1 LGRGLSNII
10 LPIVQYFCNFEAFG
24 KMMKKYLQRS
34 LILLISGLLLA
45 VVSCTPL
52 TCFED
57 TESFVKASFYN
68 NTTKLRQ
75 APDSI
80 TLYGVGNENILLY
93 KKALKVQPVLFAMN
107 PSVNNCRYIIKIN
120 NITDTIS
127 FSYTSYLHLISKEC
141 GYTYY
146 YTLSEK
152 PVHTKNN
159 IDSLSVTKGSITTL
173 NEENIR
179 IYY

>member
-1 LGRGLSNII
+1 MNKYSYGNLII
-10 LPIVQYFCNFEAFG
+10 I
-24 KMMKKYLQRS
+24 
-34 LILLISGLLLA
+34 ISGLFF
-45 VVSCTPL
+45 VMVSCTPL

-57 TESFVKASFYN
+57 TESFVKASFYSYK
-68 NTTKLRQ
+68 TKAKQ

-80 TLYGVGNENILLY
+80 TLYGTGKENLFLY
-93 KKALKVQPVLFAMN
+93 KKAINVQPVLFALN
-107 PSVNNCRYIIKIN
+107 PSVNTCKYIIKIN
-120 NITDTIS
+120 KITDTIT

-146 YTLSEK
+146 YTLSDK
-152 PVHTKNN
+152 PIFTRNT
-159 IDSLSVTKGSITTL
+159 IDSLSVSKGVITTL

>member
-1 LGRGLSNII
+1 
-10 LPIVQYFCNFEAFG
+10 
-24 KMMKKYLQRS
+24 MKKYFQGG
-34 LILLISGLLLA
+34 LIFI
-45 VVSCTPL
+45 VSALFLTMVTCTPL

-68 NTTKLRQ
+68 YTTKVKQ

-80 TLYGVGNENILLY
+80 TLYGIGNENLLLY
-93 KKALKVQPVLFAMN
+93 KKAINVQPVLFALN
-107 PSVNNCRYIIKIN
+107 PSVTTCHYIIKIN

-127 FSYTSYLHLISKEC
+127 FSYTGYVHLISKEC

-146 YTLSEK
+146 YTLSEL
-152 PVHTKNN
+152 PVHTTNT
-159 IDSLSVTKGSITTL
+159 IDSISITKGAITNI

>member
-1 LGRGLSNII
+1 
-10 LPIVQYFCNFEAFG
+10 
-24 KMMKKYLQRS
+24 MKKYFQGS
-34 LILLISGLLLA
+34 LIFFVSGLFFTM
-45 VVSCTPL
+45 VTCTPL

-57 TESFVKASFYN
+57 TESFVKGSFFNY
-68 NTTKLRQ
+68 TTKLRQ

-80 TLYGVGNENILLY
+80 TLYGIGNENLLLY
-93 KKALKVQPVLFAMN
+93 KKAINVQPVLFALN
-107 PSVNNCRYIIKIN
+107 PSVANCKYIIKIN
-120 NITDTIS
+120 NVTDTIT
-127 FSYTSYLHLISKEC
+127 FSYSGYLHLISKEC

-152 PVHTKNN
+152 PVFTTNI
-159 IDSLSVTKGSITTL
+159 IDSLAVTKGAITNL